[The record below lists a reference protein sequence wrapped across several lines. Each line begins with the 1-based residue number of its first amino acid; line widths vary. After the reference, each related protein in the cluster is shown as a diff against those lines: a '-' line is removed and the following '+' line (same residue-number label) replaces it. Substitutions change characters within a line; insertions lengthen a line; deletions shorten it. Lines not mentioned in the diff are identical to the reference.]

1 MGPLVPPLGTHL
13 PPSSRPPVPSPH
25 VERAPPLARP
35 PPHLPHSHTS
45 REHARPR
52 AACGTATRLLHHLR
66 RPQDEAEAGAHPA
79 APQALRAGVGSLSR
93 SLEVAGRGTGLE
105 PKLGPSVVPAPPPL
119 PQARCCR
126 SSHHNRVPGEENGA
140 WPGPPALIPFSRKS
154 ELRPCVPLL
163 PHFSPASTG
172 RPRCDRCGGGL
183 RSPCWDQAG
192 LEGWKPLVPSRALLI
207 WGGARKLAP

>member
-1 MGPLVPPLGTHL
+1 MGPLVSHLGTHL
-13 PPSSRPPVPSPH
+13 PPSSRPAVPSPH

-45 REHARPR
+45 CEHARPR

-105 PKLGPSVVPAPPPL
+105 PKLGPSVVPAPPPCPKPAAAAL
-119 PQARCCR
+119 AITIVFQARRTERGLGHLLLFPFPENRNFAPACHCCR
-126 SSHHNRVPGEENGA
+126 TSHRPAPAGRAVTGVEGA
-140 WPGPPALIPFSRKS
+140 SV
-154 ELRPCVPLL
+154 LRAGTRRGWRAGNHWCPREPC
-163 PHFSPASTG
+163 
-172 RPRCDRCGGGL
+172 
-183 RSPCWDQAG
+183 
-192 LEGWKPLVPSRALLI
+192 
-207 WGGARKLAP
+207 